1 MSEDSSSSVG
11 NRDDVGGRSVVEG
24 SLHAKERAGAGSV
37 ERKMYGDPLNQPAKK
52 RGQAHTDGNF
62 NPGAGWQNGNNDTK
76 EMHGRQIENR
86 QFISLNT
93 VFVHLSEHS

>member
-1 MSEDSSSSVG
+1 LETATTSEAVLLS
-11 NRDDVGGRSVVEG
+11 RDRYTPKSGRGLAVWRGKCTVIPSIN
-24 SLHAKERAGAGSV
+24 LPRKGARRTPM
-37 ERKMYGDPLNQPAKK
+37 E
-52 RGQAHTDGNF
+52 NF